1 MATFSPCTG
10 SSPDDFTDSATY
22 CQTRKPIIVQH
33 GLVSS
38 SSNFFIT
45 SKELTSGES
54 KYGDNFGFSLL
65 LTGRYDVWVPN
76 LRGNGVSM
84 KHTTYS
90 TWNPKFWKF
99 SFQQMAQF
107 DMPAVIDYIRE
118 ETGCQQMGY
127 VGHSQGC
134 AVMFALLCDR
144 PEYGALIRPFI
155 SWAPAVFLQN
165 MRSSMTVMSRAL
177 PLFHRLGGQFAPTH
191 HIANWIGGT
200 ACRTKRTKVLVTK
213 ELEKINGPTDQMNPD
228 RLPVYFHFWP
238 MPSSMWQ
245 LVHFGQLYQTGKFVK
260 FDYGSASLNRLH
272 YDGAETPPEYDFDRI
287 PDDMHIIIMNGNSD
301 YLVTPEN
308 VEHLVDL
315 LKPKLKNLQHIKV
328 DAEQFNHNDF
338 LFGKDAGVL
347 VYDKTIELLD
357 KLV

>member
-1 MATFSPCTG
+1 
-10 SSPDDFTDSATY
+10 
-22 CQTRKPIIVQH
+22 
-33 GLVSS
+33 
-38 SSNFFIT
+38 
-45 SKELTSGES
+45 
-54 KYGDNFGFSLL
+54 
-65 LTGRYDVWVPN
+65 
-76 LRGNGVSM
+76 
-84 KHTTYS
+84 
-90 TWNPKFWKF
+90 
-99 SFQQMAQF
+99 
-107 DMPAVIDYIRE
+107 
-118 ETGCQQMGY
+118 
-127 VGHSQGC
+127 
-134 AVMFALLCDR
+134 
-144 PEYGALIRPFI
+144 
-155 SWAPAVFLQN
+155 
-165 MRSSMTVMSRAL
+165 
-177 PLFHRLGGQFAPTH
+177 
-191 HIANWIGGT
+191 
-200 ACRTKRTKVLVTK
+200 
-213 ELEKINGPTDQMNPD
+213 
-228 RLPVYFHFWP
+228 
-238 MPSSMWQ
+238 MWQ